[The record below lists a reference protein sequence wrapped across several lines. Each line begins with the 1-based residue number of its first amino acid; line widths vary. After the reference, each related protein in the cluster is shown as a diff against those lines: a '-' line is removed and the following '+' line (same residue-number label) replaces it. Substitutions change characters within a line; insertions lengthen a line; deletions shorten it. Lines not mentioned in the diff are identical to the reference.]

1 MLPSR
6 FTLHRPPSVEA
17 AIELLDKYGEAA
29 TPFAGGTELL
39 VAMKARALRYD
50 HVVDLKRIASLRGVQ
65 RLANGGAMIGALSTH
80 RELSSDPVLRQV
92 LPTYGALSSNIANVR
107 IRASGTIG
115 GNLCFAEPHA
125 DPPAYLCAAD
135 AVAHLAGPRGKRELA
150 LSRFLTGEFS
160 TMRAHDEILTG
171 IEIPPSAATGR
182 IAYESV
188 GHLERPA
195 VNVACRADDLDGQ
208 QRFRF
213 VVGAACGR
221 PTELPDLVGHPVPAD
236 DSEAGLRIRDLAET
250 ACEKLTDV
258 VDDLFGSA
266 DYKRHLAC
274 VLICRTFMKIRS
286 MEVRQ

>member
-6 FTLHRPPSVEA
+6 FALHRPPSVEA
-17 AIELLDKYGEAA
+17 AIELLDRHGEAA

-50 HVVDLKRIASLRGVQ
+50 HVVDLKKITSLRGVR
-65 RLANGGAMIGALSTH
+65 RLADGGAMIGPLSTH
-80 RELSSDPVLRQV
+80 RELSSDPVLAEV

-107 IRASGTIG
+107 VRASGTIG

-125 DPPAYLCAAD
+125 DPPTYLCAAD
-135 AVAHLAGPRGKRELA
+135 AVVHLAGPRGERALPLA
-150 LSRFLTGEFS
+150 RFLTGEFS
-160 TMRAHDEILTG
+160 TARAHDEILTG
-171 IEIPPSAATGR
+171 IEIPPSAVTSR
-182 IAYESV
+182 IAYESI

-208 QRFRF
+208 RRFRF

-221 PTELPDLVGHPVPAD
+221 PTELPALTGQLPASD
-236 DSEAGLRIRDLAET
+236 EVEAGIRIRQLAEA
-250 ACEKLTDV
+250 ACDKLGDV
-258 VDDLFGSA
+258 ADDLFGSA
-266 DYKRHLAC
+266 DYKRHLAA